1 MISSYTNWKCCNY
14 VESPPPD
21 YLPRMVYWLH
31 MNTLVCMISCAHM
44 EPPLNLNMQQHSW
57 RFVCTSW
64 IIVLNLC
71 SCFISKSISTPTSY
85 LGPYLCVYHIEH
97 KLLISP
103 SQLINMKNWTMQLS
117 QCHYMGQSSSKAII
131 FSYWTV
137 LEIIVPCTNG
147 TSTNSVS
154 TLFKSYTS
162 SEEFCTGRPF
172 HYYLTRF
179 FEWLSTRTVKE
190 SIVLYFG
197 WSATFNSHA
206 NGFGPINLHRIHTQD
221 PLKEIDYF

>member
-1 MISSYTNWKCCNY
+1 MNLPWISTCS
-14 VESPPPD
+14 S
-21 YLPRMVYWLH
+21 
-31 MNTLVCMISCAHM
+31 TLDA
-44 EPPLNLNMQQHSW
+44 
-57 RFVCTSW
+57 FVCTSW

-85 LGPYLCVYHIEH
+85 LGPYLFVYHIER

-137 LEIIVPCTNG
+137 LEIIVPCANG

-162 SEEFCTGRPF
+162 SKVFCTGRPF

-179 FEWLSTRTVKE
+179 FKCRSTRTVKE
-190 SIVLYFG
+190 SIVVYFR
-197 WSATFNSHA
+197 WSATFNRHA
-206 NGFGPINLHRIHTQD
+206 NGFVPINLHRIHTQD
-221 PLKEIDYF
+221 PLKEIDYFYLASHNDWPSWWDLISLWPCSVQFFMFLRSWENNAGS